1 MAEEHS
7 SELGALVKDLK
18 EDQEELPD
26 PQDKLKLKKVAEAV
40 EDSAKQLSEKYH
52 LTANS
57 VKDARKDYGDKY
69 HMRDVP
75 HSTGEPIRHEDPAHQ
90 VAYMCKYY
98 NAHIQMTFLTLLG
111 VIENDRN
118 LTKLLPVL
126 KENILRVCCLGG
138 GPMPELVALCLF
150 IDQELSEIPR
160 PQTEIERQTSQH
172 LPSTEESPGQIAT
185 LGQSLFP
192 LLSARCLDLHSR
204 DWKQYFDKVAESIY
218 DKGQAYIPVMNVQP
232 VDCDLTDQEQVEQ
245 KIELI
250 KKSKIIFASKVF
262 SDIYCRCPRQ
272 VEENATKI
280 FDSIQD
286 GSILVYIDNKN
297 GASVT
302 WLTTK
307 YQWREKGFE
316 RLFSFKGCYTPQYV
330 MPSVDIGG
338 QLIHPGKQE
347 KRVIIKV
354 YYKNS
359 KFINKKNRVR
369 QPMLKHDA
377 QGLGYYDYAE
387 KEEENYH
394 MKESMKKPWRE

>member
-1 MAEEHS
+1 MNKEGNFGNQGKLDIQNVAQAISIAARQKSKEFHLPPS
-7 SELGALVKDLK
+7 RVKEAIRDYCR
-18 EDQEELPD
+18 EYGNRDAPD
-26 PQDKLKLKKVAEAV
+26 
-40 EDSAKQLSEKYH
+40 
-52 LTANS
+52 
-57 VKDARKDYGDKY
+57 
-69 HMRDVP
+69 
-75 HSTGEPIRHEDPAHQ
+75 STGKPIKHEDPAHQ

-98 NAHIQMTFLTLLG
+98 YPHLEMVYNTFVEVCKHGHRDKISL
-111 VIENDRN
+111 I
-118 LTKLLPVL
+118 L
-126 KENILRVCCLGG
+126 KEDILRVCCLGG

-150 IDQELSEIPR
+150 IGKELSELPR
-160 PQTEIERQTSQH
+160 PQTETERQTFQR
-172 LPSTEESPGQIAT
+172 LPSNEESPGQIAT
-185 LGQSLFP
+185 PGQSQLP
-192 LLSARCLDLHSR
+192 QLSAHCLDLHAR
-204 DWKQYFDKVAESIY
+204 DWKKCFDTVAESIY
-218 DKGQAYIPVMNVQP
+218 NDVGQAYIPVMNVQP